1 MKIHTSENLIK
12 RQPGFGSSPP
22 RFTPAYSEIDKS
34 PAKEGDRVKLK
45 TNDGGIDIEIKM
57 VSSEEYVG
65 EIKGFDDESDEFHGM
80 KEGDQ
85 IKFQECYI
93 HN

>member
-12 RQPGFGSSPP
+12 RQPGFGGSPV
-22 RFTPAYSEIDKS
+22 RFTSAYGKIDKS
-34 PAKEGDRVKLK
+34 PAKEGDRVKLE
-45 TNDGGIDIEIKM
+45 TNDGGIIIEVKS

-65 EIKGFDDESDEFHGM
+65 EIKGFDDDSDEFHSM

-93 HN
+93 HY